1 LANGRAAS
9 ERRLEEVPW
18 RALGGL
24 AAALEPA
31 LAEALAGAAAE
42 RVVDRFLRAHRGLGA
57 DGRRAAKE
65 AVYGVAVWRRR
76 LAYHA
81 SFDSAPL
88 RGATLRTNGGGG
100 PFALSGAAERRSR
113 SATPLPLV
121 LLAALL
127 RDLAGVADAEALL
140 DLPAGTLPPPRP
152 PPRDLA
158 TRFSLPDW
166 LAATL
171 VREVGPAD
179 APALADA
186 LNLPGPIC
194 FRPNALRTSPAAL
207 AGRLAAEGVATH
219 PGALLPSAL
228 VAHAPLVNVHGLAAW
243 GEGLLEVQDEGSQLA
258 GALLGD
264 VAALDVLDL
273 CAGAGGKALQLAAAG
288 AGAAPST
295 PVTSTPGASTAS
307 PPAPRAPARPTSSA
321 STAPRRRRGC
331 GWTARS
337 SMHPAPSWARCAA
350 APTCASGSTPP
361 LSQRSRRSSSPSSPA
376 RRSTCVRAAGSCTSP
391 ARSAARRTRRW
402 PSSSSA
408 TTLVSSGS
416 PPRPREPPS
425 RTSGSCERGRT
436 EMGAMASS
444 PPYGSGKPDRHG
456 RRGGPRLGMT
466 RLPKSVSF
474 PESGWCRERDLDVA

>member
-42 RVVDRFLRAHRGLGA
+42 RVVDRFLRAHRDLGA

-258 GALLGD
+258 GALVG
-264 VAALDVLDL
+264 ARPGESVLDL
-273 CAGAGGKALQLAAAG
+273 CAGAGGKALQLAAAVG
-288 AGAAPST
+288 RCGAVHACDVDAGRLDRLATRAARAGASD
-295 PVTSTPGASTAS
+295 VVRVHGAS
-307 PPAPRAPARPTSSA
+307 PPAGLRVDRAIVD
-321 STAPRRRRGC
+321 APCSELGALRRGPDL
-331 GWTARS
+331 RFRLD
-337 SMHPAPSWARCAA
+337 PSAFAA
-350 APTCASGSTPP
+350 
-361 LSQRSRRSSSPSSPA
+361 LPSLQLTLLA
-376 RRSTCVRAAGSCTSP
+376 RAAEHVREGGRLVYVTCTF
-391 ARSAARRTRRW
+391 RREEDEEV
-402 PSSSSA
+402 A
-408 TTLVSSGS
+408 LQL
-416 PPRPREPPS
+416 
-425 RTSGSCERGRT
+425 ER
-436 EMGAMASS
+436 
-444 PPYGSGKPDRHG
+444 DH
-456 RRGGPRLGMT
+456 PRLE
-466 RLPKSVSF
+466 RIA
-474 PESGWCRERDLDVA
+474 PEAPGAALTDERFLRTWPHRDGCDGFFAAVWQRQA